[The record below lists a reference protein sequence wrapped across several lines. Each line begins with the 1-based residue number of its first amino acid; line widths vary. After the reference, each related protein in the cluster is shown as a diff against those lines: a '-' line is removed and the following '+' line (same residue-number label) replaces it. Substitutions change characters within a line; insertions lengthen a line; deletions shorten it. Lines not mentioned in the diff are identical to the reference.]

1 MHRRDYFRIAQ
12 TSQGFSLVEAL
23 MALTILVTCLAAMM
37 TINATY
43 VHMERFCEERRL
55 AVQAAVEKIEEIR
68 QRLASGQSLDNIASA
83 AYYAP
88 WPANVPTNSDKMPMA
103 AFKVPG
109 LTTNS
114 SDVLRK
120 DYVGTVSLIVDET
133 PDESSYGINYSYSPP
148 GTATPG
154 AYPPVKGSCLGV
166 DINGNG
172 YYRDAYPGTPPS
184 PFPLDLNADN
194 NTTNDHFSYPGN
206 PPARLSILPVV
217 VTVHWFGVFGH
228 QRIDFFTIVFADK
241 KT

>member
-1 MHRRDYFRIAQ
+1 MHPRGYFCIGLA
-12 TSQGFSLVEAL
+12 SQGFSLVEAL
-23 MALTILVTCLAAMM
+23 MALTILVTSLAAIM

-68 QRLASGQSLDNIASA
+68 QRLGSGQSLDNIASA

-88 WPANVPTNSDKMPMA
+88 WPANTPTDPNKMPMA
-103 AFKVPG
+103 AFRVPG
-109 LTTNS
+109 LTTSS
-114 SDVLRK
+114 SDPLRK

-133 PDESSYGINYSYSPP
+133 PDESSYGINYAYSPP
-148 GTATPG
+148 GNCTPG
-154 AYPPVKGSCLGV
+154 RYPPVKGFCLGV

-172 YYRDAYPGTPPS
+172 YYEDVYPASPPS
-184 PFPLDLNADN
+184 PFPLDINADS
-194 NTTNDHFSYPGN
+194 NTENDHFSYPGN

-228 QRIDFFTIVFADK
+228 QRIDFFTIIFADK
-241 KT
+241 RT

>member
-1 MHRRDYFRIAQ
+1 MHSRGHFRVGQA
-12 TSQGFSLVEAL
+12 SQGFSLVEAL
-23 MALTILVTCLAAMM
+23 MALAILVTCLAAMM
-37 TINATY
+37 TINLTY
-43 VHMERFCEERRL
+43 AHTELFCEERRL

-68 QRLASGQSLDNIASA
+68 QRLGSGQSLDSIASA

-88 WPANVPTNSDKMPMA
+88 WPANIPTNPDRMPMA

-114 SDVLRK
+114 SDPLRK

-133 PDESSYGINYSYSPP
+133 PNEANYGIDYSYSPP
-148 GTATPG
+148 GTSTPG
-154 AYPPVKGSCLGV
+154 TYPPAAGFCLGA

-172 YYRDAYPGTPPS
+172 YYRDAYPSSPPS
-184 PFPLDLNADN
+184 PFPVDINADGSSGN
-194 NTTNDHFSYPGN
+194 HHFSYPDN
-206 PPARLSILPVV
+206 PPAGLSILPVV

-241 KT
+241 RT